1 MVTLRPIQLQDR
13 EPMLD
18 ILTDDTVKQTYM
30 LPDFADRRDALPL
43 FRRLAEFSRNE
54 SHYVRGICL
63 EERLIGF
70 LNDVEIQDDSIE
82 LGYVI
87 HPNFQGKSYMTEAL
101 RSAVDALFSMGY
113 QEIICGA
120 FEENA
125 ASIRVMVKA
134 GMQKLSRTDEMEY
147 RDKRHQCVYYSIMK
161 QEE

>member
-13 EPMLD
+13 EAMLD

-43 FRRLAEFSRNE
+43 FRRLAELSRDE
-54 SHYVRGICL
+54 SRYVRGICL

-70 LNDVEIQDDSIE
+70 LNDVEIQDGSIE

-87 HPNFQGKSYMTEAL
+87 HPNFQGKGYMTNAL

-113 QEIICGA
+113 REIICGA
-120 FEENA
+120 FEENP
-125 ASIRVMVKA
+125 ASLRVMEKA
-134 GMQKLSRTDEMEY
+134 GMQRIEKTDDIEY
-147 RDKRHQCVYYSIMK
+147 RGKLHRCLYCSCRQ
-161 QEE
+161 